1 MKKSLLMLGA
11 AVAALASC
19 TNEEVLNVAQNK
31 AISFESFVGKSTKAI
46 GDIDENHPLSAFY
59 VFGGYGEDKNK
70 VNLTNVFN
78 NTEVDGNGTAETT
91 EYWNNQYYQFVGYS
105 NGNQKLENATIK
117 DGVLYIPTYTVGE
130 KDLIASNV
138 EDHGTKKGT
147 VNMTLK
153 HLLAKVKFTFTSTIA
168 VGYEVEIS
176 NLQFE
181 ADKDGAYTGAIGD
194 AIGQWDMGTSSTDK
208 TYSFSITNPVK
219 INATENETAVSDEF
233 YVIPQNPS
241 LTITFTGI
249 LKDDNG
255 TEITRKDFTST
266 MSATW
271 ISNNAYNYTAELTQE
286 KFDLDNSNIIK
297 FEPVVKPWENETISP
312 VTPDFQ

>member
-46 GDIDENHPLSAFY
+46 EDIDENNPLSAFY
-59 VFGGYGEDKNK
+59 VFGGYGEDENS
-70 VNLTNVFN
+70 VDLTNVFN
-78 NTEVDGNGTAETT
+78 NTEVDGNGKAETT
-91 EYWNNQYYQFVGYS
+91 EYWNDQYYQFVGYS

-153 HLLAKVKFTFTSTIA
+153 HLLTKVKFTFTSTIP

-194 AIGQWDMGTSSTDK
+194 ATGQWEMGASSTDM

-219 INATENETAVSDEF
+219 INATEDETAVSDEF

-271 ISNNAYNYTAELTQE
+271 NSNNAYNYTAVLTPE
-286 KFDLDNSNIIK
+286 KFDLDDNNTIK
-297 FEPVVKPWENETISP
+297 FNPEVEPWGKETNSP